1 VKPSSPG
8 AACSSVTSERAHFVS
23 SLPFWS
29 KPADLVLWAQL
40 ISIWTL
46 GNYWLAPD
54 TNRSNGASAL
64 DANSRW
70 RTAGAAGLVAA
81 LAALLPAP
89 STSALP
95 RVLLAALLGSLTL
108 VGVVGRQRLV
118 RGARGKRWLTEWE
131 LSLVGVLVTGTAIVI
146 AKSSLPGTQPGDLLR
161 SGRAAALLTFL
172 GAICFAFR
180 GGTYIVRGVL
190 DKVGAK
196 PTVRRVAAATKEED
210 VEVRPLDLPELNR
223 GRTIGHLER
232 LLMVMVIGLGS
243 YQALGFLIAAKG
255 LIRAKEFEDRDFAEY
270 FILGSLTSAAVALPL
285 GVLVQV
291 TLPVLWALPP

>member
-1 VKPSSPG
+1 MSSQ
-8 AACSSVTSERAHFVS
+8 
-23 SLPFWS
+23 PFWANPS
-29 KPADLVLWAQL
+29 ELVLWTES

-46 GNYWLAPD
+46 GSYWIAPD
-54 TNRSNGASAL
+54 TNRPNGTPVASAHH
-64 DANSRW
+64 AW
-70 RTAGAAGLVAA
+70 RTALATVVVATLAAA
-81 LAALLPAP
+81 LPCPGTSGVHRVALV
-89 STSALP
+89 T
-95 RVLLAALLGSLTL
+95 LLASATAIGTLG
-108 VGVVGRQRLV
+108 RARLA
-118 RGARGKRWLTEWE
+118 RSGAGKRWLTEWE
-131 LSLVGVLVTGTAIVI
+131 LSLVAVLAVSTALLIGGS
-146 AKSSLPGTQPGDLLR
+146 AFPAAERGDLLR

-172 GAICFAFR
+172 ATICFAFR

-196 PTVRRVAAATKEED
+196 PTVRRSPGATAETLA
-210 VEVRPLDLPELNR
+210 EVRPLDLPELNR

-243 YQALGFLIAAKG
+243 YQALAFLIAAKG

-291 TLPVLWALPP
+291 SIPILWSLPP

>member
-1 VKPSSPG
+1 
-8 AACSSVTSERAHFVS
+8 VS
-23 SLPFWS
+23 NLPFWT
-29 KPADLVLWAQL
+29 KPSELVLWAEL

-54 TNRSNGASAL
+54 TQRTNGASAFGPGS
-64 DANSRW
+64 AW
-70 RTAGAAGLVAA
+70 RTAGAAVLVAA

-89 STSALP
+89 TTSALP
-95 RVLLAALLGSLTL
+95 RVVLAVLLGSLTL
-108 VGVVGRQRLV
+108 VGVGGRNRLV
-118 RGARGKRWLTEWE
+118 RSARGKRWLTEWE
-131 LSLVGVLVTGTAIVI
+131 LSLVCALVASTAIVI
-146 AKSSLPGTQPGDLLR
+146 CKSSVPATQPGDLLR

-172 GAICFAFR
+172 AAICFAFR

-196 PTVRRVAAATKEED
+196 PTVRRTPEAKKEEG
-210 VEVRPLDLPELNR
+210 VEPRPLDLPELNR

-243 YQALGFLIAAKG
+243 YQALAFLIAAKG

-291 TLPVLWALPP
+291 TLPLLWSLPP

>member
-1 VKPSSPG
+1 M
-8 AACSSVTSERAHFVS
+8 S
-23 SLPFWS
+23 SLPFCTRPS
-29 KPADLVLWAQL
+29 ELVLWVEL
-40 ISIWTL
+40 ISVWTL

-54 TNRSNGASAL
+54 THRTNGGPALTARSA
-64 DANSRW
+64 W
-70 RTAGAAGLVAA
+70 RTAGSASLVAT

-89 STSALP
+89 ATSAGP
-95 RVLLAALLGSLTL
+95 RVVLAALLGSLTL
-108 VGVVGRQRLV
+108 ISVAGRNRLV
-118 RGARGKRWLTEWE
+118 RSARGRRWLTEWE
-131 LSLVGVLVTGTAIVI
+131 LSLLGTLVTGTAIVI
-146 AKSSLPGTQPGDLLR
+146 CESTFAAAPPSDWLR

-196 PTVRRVAAATKEED
+196 PTVRRGPAAISD
-210 VEVRPLDLPELNR
+210 PSVEPRPLDLPELNR

-243 YQALGFLIAAKG
+243 YQALAFLIAAKG

-291 TLPVLWALPP
+291 TLPILWALPP

>member
-1 VKPSSPG
+1 M
-8 AACSSVTSERAHFVS
+8 S
-23 SLPFWS
+23 SLPFWT
-29 KPADLVLWAQL
+29 KPSELVLWAEL
-40 ISIWTL
+40 LSIWTL

-54 TNRSNGASAL
+54 ANRTYGASAL
-64 DANSRW
+64 GARGAGQ
-70 RTAGAAGLVAA
+70 TAAAASVVAA

-89 STSALP
+89 TTGALP

-108 VGVVGRQRLV
+108 VGVAVRHRLI
-118 RGARGKRWLTEWE
+118 RSARGKRWLTEWE
-131 LSLVGVLVTGTAIVI
+131 LALLSTLAISTAILLGN
-146 AKSSLPGTQPGDLLR
+146 SSLAAAQPGDILR
-161 SGRAAALLTFL
+161 SGRIAALLTFL
-172 GAICFAFR
+172 AAICFAFR

-196 PTVRRVAAATKEED
+196 PTVRRGAAAVGENGPEP
-210 VEVRPLDLPELNR
+210 RPLDLPELNR

-243 YQALGFLIAAKG
+243 YQALAFLIAAKG